1 MDKKK
6 LWILIGSVVAI
17 VLVIILVV
25 VFAFARKNQEGGNPN
40 EPVVDEHPT
49 QLVEPEQAINMY
61 EETVNT
67 CDGVLVWDLQV
78 GDTVSIDNMNVVSG
92 ACQKDNYY
100 SKMIGYTYDLENN
113 VIVHVNVLK
122 NEDGKL
128 YKLDNTFVADYS
140 EETLDSSLNVGTT
153 YEYVY
158 QKDGENYKLI
168 RVQLMTPI
176 TEETPEETEE

>member
-6 LWILIGSVVAI
+6 LWILVGSGILV
-17 VLVIILVV
+17 VLVVILVV
-25 VFAFARKNQEGGNPN
+25 VFVFLRKDQTVDIPD
-40 EPVVDEHPT
+40 EPIGDEHVIQP
-49 QLVEPEQAINMY
+49 VEPDQAIHMY
-61 EETVNT
+61 EETTKT

-78 GDTVSIDNMNVVSG
+78 GDTVPVDNMNAVSG

-122 NEDGKL
+122 NEDSKL
-128 YKLDNTFVADYS
+128 YKLDHTFVADYS
-140 EETLDSSLNVGTT
+140 EETLDDSLNFGTT

-168 RVQLMTPI
+168 RVQLMTPV
-176 TEETPEETEE
+176 PEENEE